1 MSETYETIQRRPEY
15 IEQREQALLDKIFG
29 RYDEE
34 SESYSGG
41 LLDAEA
47 YPDLFKIP
55 EYKMAA
61 ETDLEKSVYGS
72 FDTDQERQAFMDR
85 YQPYFQDAQGNAKY
99 FPEAGSTVG
108 QGVGTIGSAID
119 DYFPQAE
126 TYIGGGTG
134 AYETASFDPST
145 AVSDY
150 MDPYK
155 QSVIDEAMKQIDV
168 QGDKAMNK
176 MNASAI
182 GAGAFGGSRAAVQ
195 AGETQGQIQDNKSRT
210 IANMLSQ
217 GYGQSLNA
225 AQKSFESEEARKLS
239 SFEAEQKRNLE
250 AGRLTG
256 GLGQTVGGLG
266 SKMVDAG
273 STYGTLGSQ
282 SADVGRVYGAMAPA
296 DMGFMYGMGQS
307 QRGYDQQYLD
317 NQRREAMRGT
327 EQALYPINYAYGA
340 LSGTPSAG
348 LYNQYRTAP
357 AQPGT
362 NPFIAGLGAYTAL
375 SGINQQRT

>member
-29 RYDEE
+29 TETDGVFT
-34 SESYSGG
+34 GG

-47 YPDLFKIP
+47 YPNLFKIP
-55 EYKMAA
+55 EYKMAD
-61 ETDLEKSVYGS
+61 ETDLEKSIYGS

-85 YQPYFQDAQGNAKY
+85 YQPYFQDAQGDVKY

-108 QGVGTIGSAID
+108 QGIGTIGSAIT

-126 TYIGGGTG
+126 TYIGQGTE
-134 AYETASFDPST
+134 AFDPST
-145 AVSDY
+145 GVADY
-150 MDPYK
+150 MNPYK
-155 QSVIDEAMKQIDV
+155 QSVIDEAMKQIDK
-168 QGDKAMNK
+168 QGAQAMQK
-176 MNASAI
+176 LNAQAI
-182 GAGAFGGSRAAVQ
+182 GAGAFGGSRAGVQ
-195 AGETQGQIQDNKSRT
+195 AAETQGNIQDVRART

-217 GYGQSLNA
+217 GYDKSLGA
-225 AQKSFESEEARKLS
+225 AMSG
-239 SFEAEQKRNLE
+239 FEAEQKRNLE
-250 AGRLTG
+250 GGRLTG

-273 STYGTLGSQ
+273 STYGALGSQ
-282 SADVGRVYGAMAPA
+282 SADVGRVYSAMTPA
-296 DMGFMYGMGQS
+296 DMGFMYGLGQT
-307 QRGYDQQYLD
+307 QRDYDQRVLD
-317 NQRREAMRGT
+317 NQRREGMRGT

-348 LYNQYRTAP
+348 VASQYTTAP

-362 NPFIAGLGAYTAL
+362 NPFIAGIGAYTAL